1 MTVKLKLE
9 TIKKIR
15 VLLKEDMENKKSLV
29 MRMIESG
36 CDNGLKERIAEYRE
50 VYNAFDDFDNWAD
63 DQEG

>member
-15 VLLKEDMENKKSLV
+15 VLLQEDVENKKSLL

-36 CDNGLKERIAEYRE
+36 YDNGLKERIAEYRE

-63 DQEG
+63 EQDD